1 MRQLRLILFS
11 LITMVV
17 SNNAIANK
25 SLPSDSSISI
35 SITLSRNSSV
45 SLARSQ
51 DGLYLGSLT
60 LSVVETSRGKTYK
73 TSKPLSGDTV
83 AILVRKALGLGL
95 LEIKG
100 NEARMIDSFVSNIS
114 IKQISEERSI
124 SLAIGVP
131 NDKNSERA
139 AEIIGLLSSE
149 LNVTNNLH
157 WFLNT
162 LPSGVY
168 SVGMS
173 SVRVHELGAV
183 GGKRSSLY
191 LAHEELFKQGRIL
204 IPLYLING
212 KIVEPVELNNYELKD
227 IETQEVMKEGAQA
240 SALYGAAGANG
251 VVLLKTKAKRTKAK

>member
-1 MRQLRLILFS
+1 
-11 LITMVV
+11 MVV

-35 SITLSRNSSV
+35 SITLSRNSVV
-45 SLARSQ
+45 SLTRSQ
-51 DGLYLGSLT
+51 DGLYLGSLN

-100 NEARMIDSFVSNIS
+100 NEARMIDGFVSNIS

-124 SLAIGVP
+124 RRAIGVP

-157 WFLNT
+157 GFLNT

-183 GGKRSSLY
+183 EGRKSSLY
-191 LAHEELFKQGRIL
+191 LAHEESFKQDRL
-204 IPLYLING
+204 DVPLYLING
-212 KIVEPVELNNYELKD
+212 KVVEPMELNKYELKD
-227 IETQEVMKEGAQA
+227 IESEDVMKKGAAA
-240 SALYGAAGANG
+240 SALYGAGGANG
-251 VVLLKTKAKRTKAK
+251 VVLLRTKAKKNQK